1 MNNCH
6 CVLMFSSSAPYVI
19 RFRQCV
25 VEYLALGGKSQRP
38 MYNAV
43 KYATAFPVIFLSAA
57 QRLLNVDNEDA
68 DRAWYGEFAVF
79 RLW

>member
-1 MNNCH
+1 MSECRH
-6 CVLMFSSSAPYVI
+6 VLMSSSSAPYAI

-25 VEYLALGGKSQRP
+25 VEYLGSGGKSQRP

-57 QRLLNVDNEDA
+57 QRLLNVENEDS
-68 DRAWYGEFAVF
+68 DRTWYGEFAVF